1 MRIKTILLA
10 AIAAPLLVSC
20 GGKSG
25 GTANMGDNQFP
36 VRTVSASSASLQ
48 TTYPA
53 TIKGIHDVE
62 VRPMISGFITKVYVH
77 EGQAV
82 QKGQL
87 LFTINSET
95 YEAQLRQA
103 QAALNTARSQAN
115 TTRLTWQNNKKL
127 FDKHIIGQYELSTS
141 QNSYESAVAQVRQAE
156 ASVASA
162 KETLDYC
169 YVKSPA
175 SGYIGS
181 LPYKVGALV
190 GPSITTPLTTVSDIS
205 VVEVFFSV
213 PEKTLLSM
221 IKGAG
226 SEKAAIAS
234 FPAVKLQLNDGTI
247 FDRPGKVVKMSGVVD
262 ETTGSMSVIAHFN
275 NPNKLLKSGGSGNI
289 IISNDESHAILV
301 PKDACSEVQDKVFV
315 YVVGKDNKVKYTEI
329 KVYPQD
335 DGNNYIVTSGLKVG
349 DRYVTKGVTKLSEGM
364 EITPISEEQYKKNI
378 SEAAQLSKKQG
389 SASGFIDAM
398 SGKEDEKDKK

>member
-25 GTANMGDNQFP
+25 GMPNFGDNEFA
-36 VRTVSASSASLQ
+36 VRTVEASSASLQ

-53 TIKGIHDVE
+53 TVKGIHDVE
-62 VRPMISGFITKVYVH
+62 VRPMVSGFITKVCVQ

-95 YEAQLRQA
+95 YQAQLRQA
-103 QAALNTARSQAN
+103 QATLNTARSQAN
-115 TTRLTWQNNKKL
+115 TMRLTWQNNKKL

-162 KETLDYC
+162 KEMLSYC

-175 SGYIGS
+175 TGYIGS

-190 GPSITTPLTTVSDIS
+190 SPSISTPLTTVSDIS

-213 PEKTLLSM
+213 PEKTVLSM
-221 IKGAG
+221 LKGNG

-234 FPAVKLQLNDGTI
+234 FPPVKLQMNDGTLYNH
-247 FDRPGKVVKMSGVVD
+247 PGKVVKMSGVVD
-262 ETTGSMSVIAHFN
+262 PTTGALSVIAHFN
-275 NPNKLLKSGGSGNI
+275 NPERLLKSGGSGSI
-289 IISNDESHAILV
+289 IIPSDESHAILV

-329 KVYPQD
+329 KVNPED
-335 DGNNYIVTSGLKVG
+335 DGSNYIVTSGLKVG
-349 DRYVTKGVTKLSEGM
+349 DRYVSKGITKLTDGM
-364 EITPISEEQYKKNI
+364 QIQPITEEQYNKKI
-378 SEAAQLSKKQG
+378 AEAAELSKQQG
-389 SASGFIDAM
+389 TASGFVGAM
-398 SGKEDEKDKK
+398 KGK

>member
-25 GTANMGDNQFP
+25 GMPNFGDNQFA
-36 VRTVSASSASLQ
+36 VRTVESGSASLQ

-62 VRPMISGFITKVYVH
+62 VRPMVSGFITKVCVQ

-82 QKGQL
+82 QRGQL

-95 YEAQLRQA
+95 YQAQLRQA

-115 TTRLTWQNNKKL
+115 TMRLTWQNNKKL

-156 ASVASA
+156 AAVASA
-162 KETLDYC
+162 KEMLSYC

-175 SGYIGS
+175 TGYIGS

-190 GPSITTPLTTVSDIS
+190 SPSITTPLTTVSDIS

-213 PEKTLLSM
+213 PEKTVLSM
-221 IKGAG
+221 IKGSG

-234 FPAVKLQLNDGTI
+234 FPAVKLQMNDGTI
-247 FDRPGKVVKMSGVVD
+247 YNHPGRVVKMSGVVD
-262 ETTGSMSVIAHFN
+262 PSTGALSVIAHFN
-275 NPNKLLKSGGSGNI
+275 NPEKLLKSGGSGSI
-289 IISNDESHAILV
+289 IIPTDDSHAILV
-301 PKDACSEVQDKVFV
+301 PKEACSEVQDKIFV

-329 KVYPQD
+329 KVNPQD
-335 DGNNYIVTSGLKVG
+335 DGNNYIVTSGLRVG
-349 DRYVTKGVTKLSEGM
+349 DRYVSKGITKLTDGM
-364 EITPISEEQYKKNI
+364 QIQPITEEQYQKNI
-378 SEAAQLSKKQG
+378 DKATEISKQQG
-389 SASGFIDAM
+389 TASGFVNAM
-398 SGKEDEKDKK
+398 KGK

>member
-1 MRIKTILLA
+1 MKIKSILLA
-10 AIAAPLLVSC
+10 AMGASLLVSC

-25 GTANMGDNQFP
+25 GMPNFGDNQFA
-36 VRTVSASSASLQ
+36 VRTVESGSASLQ

-62 VRPMISGFITKVYVH
+62 VRPMVSGFITKVCVQ

-82 QKGQL
+82 HRGQL

-103 QAALNTARSQAN
+103 QAALNTARSQSR
-115 TTRLTWQNNKKL
+115 TMLLTYQNNKKL
-127 FDKHIIGQYELSTS
+127 FSKNIIGQYELSTS

-156 ASVASA
+156 AAVASA
-162 KETLDYC
+162 KEMLSYC

-190 GPSITTPLTTVSDIS
+190 SPSITTPLTTVSDIS

-213 PEKTLLSM
+213 PEKTVLSM
-221 IKGAG
+221 IKGSG

-234 FPAVKLQLNDGTI
+234 FPAVKLQMNDGTI
-247 FDRPGKVVKMSGVVD
+247 YNHPGRVVKMSGVVD
-262 ETTGSMSVIAHFN
+262 PTTGALSVIAHFN
-275 NPNKLLKSGGSGNI
+275 NPEKLLKSGGAGSI
-289 IISNDESHAILV
+289 IIPSDDNHAILV
-301 PKDACSEVQDKVFV
+301 PKGACSEVQDKVFV

-329 KVYPQD
+329 KVNPED

-349 DRYVTKGVTKLSEGM
+349 DRYVSKGISKLTDGM
-364 EITPISEEQYKKNI
+364 QIQPITEEQYQKNI
-378 SEAAQLSKKQG
+378 DKAAELSKQQG
-389 SASGFIDAM
+389 TASGFVSAM
-398 SGKEDEKDKK
+398 KGK

>member
-25 GTANMGDNQFP
+25 GMPNFGDNQFA
-36 VRTVSASSASLQ
+36 VRTVESGSASLQ

-62 VRPMISGFITKVYVH
+62 VRPMVSGFITKVCVQ

-82 QKGQL
+82 QRGQL

-95 YEAQLRQA
+95 YQAQLRQA

-156 ASVASA
+156 AAVASA
-162 KETLDYC
+162 KEMLSYC

-175 SGYIGS
+175 TGYIGS

-190 GPSITTPLTTVSDIS
+190 SPSITTPLTTVSDIS

-213 PEKTLLSM
+213 PEKTVLSM
-221 IKGAG
+221 IKGSG

-234 FPAVKLQLNDGTI
+234 FPAVKLQMNDGTI
-247 FDRPGKVVKMSGVVD
+247 YNHPGRVVKMSGVVD
-262 ETTGSMSVIAHFN
+262 PSTGALSVIAHFN
-275 NPNKLLKSGGSGNI
+275 NPEKLLKSGGSGSI
-289 IISNDESHAILV
+289 IIPTDDSHAILV
-301 PKDACSEVQDKVFV
+301 PKEACSEVQDKIFV

-329 KVYPQD
+329 KVNPED

-349 DRYVTKGVTKLSEGM
+349 DRYVSKGITKLTDGM
-364 EITPISEEQYKKNI
+364 QIQPITEEQYNKKI
-378 SEAAQLSKKQG
+378 AEAAELSKQQG
-389 SASGFIDAM
+389 TASGFVDAM
-398 SGKEDEKDKK
+398 KGK

>member
-25 GTANMGDNQFP
+25 GMPNFGDNEFA
-36 VRTVSASSASLQ
+36 VRTVEASSASLQ

-53 TIKGIHDVE
+53 TVKGIHDVE
-62 VRPMISGFITKVYVH
+62 VRPMVSGFITKVCVQ

-95 YEAQLRQA
+95 YQAQLRQA

-115 TTRLTWQNNKKL
+115 TMRLTWQNNKKL

-162 KETLDYC
+162 KEMLSYC

-175 SGYIGS
+175 TGYIGS
-181 LPYKVGALV
+181 LPYEVGALV
-190 GPSITTPLTTVSDIS
+190 SPSISTPLTTVSDIS

-213 PEKTLLSM
+213 PEKTVLSM
-221 IKGAG
+221 LKGNG

-234 FPAVKLQLNDGTI
+234 FPPVKLQMNDGTLYNH
-247 FDRPGKVVKMSGVVD
+247 PGKVVKMSGVVD
-262 ETTGSMSVIAHFN
+262 PTTGALSVIAHFN
-275 NPNKLLKSGGSGNI
+275 YPERLLKSGGSGSI
-289 IISNDESHAILV
+289 IIPSDESHAILV

-329 KVYPQD
+329 KVNPED
-335 DGNNYIVTSGLKVG
+335 DGSNYIVTSGLKVG
-349 DRYVTKGVTKLSEGM
+349 DRYVSKGITKLTDGM
-364 EITPISEEQYKKNI
+364 QIQPITEEQYNKKI
-378 SEAAQLSKKQG
+378 AEAAELSKQQG
-389 SASGFIDAM
+389 TASGFVGAM
-398 SGKEDEKDKK
+398 KGK

>member
-25 GTANMGDNQFP
+25 GMPNFGDNEFA
-36 VRTVSASSASLQ
+36 VRTVEASSASLQ

-53 TIKGIHDVE
+53 TVKGIHDVE
-62 VRPMISGFITKVYVH
+62 VRPMVSGFITKVCVQ

-95 YEAQLRQA
+95 YQAQLRQA

-115 TTRLTWQNNKKL
+115 TMRLTWQNNKKL

-162 KETLDYC
+162 KEMLSYC

-175 SGYIGS
+175 TGYIGS

-190 GPSITTPLTTVSDIS
+190 SPSISTPLTTVSDIS

-213 PEKTLLSM
+213 PEKTVLSM
-221 IKGAG
+221 LKGNG

-234 FPAVKLQLNDGTI
+234 FPPVKLQMNDGTLYNH
-247 FDRPGKVVKMSGVVD
+247 PGKVVKMSGVVD
-262 ETTGSMSVIAHFN
+262 PTTGALSVIAHFN
-275 NPNKLLKSGGSGNI
+275 NPERLLKSGGSGSI
-289 IISNDESHAILV
+289 IIPSDESHAILV

-329 KVYPQD
+329 KVNPED
-335 DGNNYIVTSGLKVG
+335 DGSNYIVTSGLKVG
-349 DRYVTKGVTKLSEGM
+349 DRYVSKGITKLTDGM
-364 EITPISEEQYKKNI
+364 QIQPITEEQYNKKI
-378 SEAAQLSKKQG
+378 AEAAELSKQQG
-389 SASGFIDAM
+389 TASGFVGAM
-398 SGKEDEKDKK
+398 KGK

>member
-25 GTANMGDNQFP
+25 GMPNFGDNEFA
-36 VRTVSASSASLQ
+36 VRTVEASSASLQ

-53 TIKGIHDVE
+53 TVKGIHDVE
-62 VRPMISGFITKVYVH
+62 VRPMVSGFITKVCVQ

-95 YEAQLRQA
+95 YQAQLRQA

-115 TTRLTWQNNKKL
+115 TMRLTWQNNKKL

-162 KETLDYC
+162 KEMLSYC

-175 SGYIGS
+175 TGYIGS

-190 GPSITTPLTTVSDIS
+190 SPSISTPLTTVSDIS

-213 PEKTLLSM
+213 PEKTVLSM
-221 IKGAG
+221 LKGNG

-234 FPAVKLQLNDGTI
+234 FPPVKLQMNDGTLYNH
-247 FDRPGKVVKMSGVVD
+247 PGKVVKMSGVVD
-262 ETTGSMSVIAHFN
+262 PTTGALSVIAHFN
-275 NPNKLLKSGGSGNI
+275 NPERLLKSGGSGSI
-289 IISNDESHAILV
+289 IIPSDESHAILV

-329 KVYPQD
+329 KVNPED
-335 DGNNYIVTSGLKVG
+335 DGSNYIVTSGLKVG
-349 DRYVTKGVTKLSEGM
+349 DRYVSKGITKLTDGM
-364 EITPISEEQYKKNI
+364 QIQPITEEQYNKKI
-378 SEAAQLSKKQG
+378 AEAAELSKQQG
-389 SASGFIDAM
+389 TALGFVGAM
-398 SGKEDEKDKK
+398 KGK

>member
-25 GTANMGDNQFP
+25 GMPNFGDNQFA
-36 VRTVSASSASLQ
+36 VRTVEASSASLQ

-53 TIKGIHDVE
+53 TVKGIHDVE
-62 VRPMISGFITKVYVH
+62 VRPMVSGFITKVCVQ

-95 YEAQLRQA
+95 YQAQLRQA

-162 KETLDYC
+162 KEMLSYC

-175 SGYIGS
+175 TGYIGS

-190 GPSITTPLTTVSDIS
+190 SPSISTPLTTVSDIS

-213 PEKTLLSM
+213 PEKTVLSM
-221 IKGAG
+221 LKGTG

-234 FPAVKLQLNDGTI
+234 FPAVKLQMNDGTLYNH
-247 FDRPGKVVKMSGVVD
+247 PGKVVKMSGVVD
-262 ETTGSMSVIAHFN
+262 PSTGALSVIAHFN
-275 NPNKLLKSGGSGNI
+275 NPERLLKSGGSGSI
-289 IISNDESHAILV
+289 IIPSDESHAILV

-329 KVYPQD
+329 KVNPED

-349 DRYVTKGVTKLSEGM
+349 DRYVSKGITKLNDGM
-364 EITPISEEQYKKNI
+364 QIQPITEEQYNKKI
-378 SEAAQLSKKQG
+378 AEAAELSKQQG
-389 SASGFIDAM
+389 TASGFVGAM
-398 SGKEDEKDKK
+398 KGK